1 MGRVWG
7 SLEDYY
13 IFHSGATIE
22 SLSLKKEKLHH
33 KGSDGKREEDGE
45 AGSGDSPG
53 TVGALVQALVAGVAF
68 IRGAHLFNFLFLLV
82 PFMTQNAS
90 TSAKH
95 ISRDALLHAL
105 SGCTQELAPTR
116 PTGRNAILDAGQ
128 CLLVVF

>member
-13 IFHSGATIE
+13 KFHSGATIE

-68 IRGAHLFNFLFLLV
+68 RGAHLFHFLEVLEPSYLRD
-82 PFMTQNAS
+82 AS
-90 TSAKH
+90 SSAKH
-95 ISRDALLHAL
+95 ISPDALFRAL
-105 SGCTQELAPTR
+105 IA
-116 PTGRNAILDAGQ
+116 
-128 CLLVVF
+128 